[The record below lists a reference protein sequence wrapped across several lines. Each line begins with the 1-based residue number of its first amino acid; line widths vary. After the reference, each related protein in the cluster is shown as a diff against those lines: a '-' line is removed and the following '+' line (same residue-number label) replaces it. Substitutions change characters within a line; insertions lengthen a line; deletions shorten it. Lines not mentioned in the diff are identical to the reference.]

1 MDTQGMGGGS
11 APLSIYRLIPTAARS
26 DRRFARDALHGEIVV
41 RAHSATDARQVAR
54 EAEAA
59 CQDGEPVGSSPF
71 DDAELYSVIEVAGAG
86 LLRPG
91 KRGVVTGRFAAK
103 PVAG

>member
-1 MDTQGMGGGS
+1 MDSQGMGGEP
-11 APLSIYRLIPTAARS
+11 APLSIYRLIPTATRS
-26 DRRFARDALHGEIVV
+26 DRRFARDAFHGEIVV
-41 RAHSATDARQVAR
+41 RACSPSDARRVAS

-59 CQDGEPVGSSPF
+59 SLEGPPPEGSPF
-71 DDAELYSVIEVAGAG
+71 HDPTLYSVIEVAGAG

-91 KRGVVTGRFAAK
+91 KRGVVTGRFSAK

>member
-1 MDTQGMGGGS
+1 MDRPGARGS
-11 APLSIYRLIPTAARS
+11 DAPLSIYRLIPTAARS

-41 RAHSATDARQVAR
+41 RACSPSDARNVAS

-59 CQDGEPVGSSPF
+59 ALEGSPPGGSPF
-71 DDAELYSVIEVAGAG
+71 NDATLYTVIEVAGAG

-91 KRGVVTGRFAAK
+91 RRGVVTGRFAVKTA
-103 PVAG
+103 AG

>member
-1 MDTQGMGGGS
+1 MDRQGMGGDA
-11 APLSIYRLIPTAARS
+11 APLSIYRLIPTATRS
-26 DRRFARDALHGEIVV
+26 DRRFARDAFHGEIVV
-41 RAHSATDARQVAR
+41 RAYSPSDARRVAS

-59 CQDGEPVGSSPF
+59 TLDGPRNGGSPF
-71 DDAELYSVIEVAGAG
+71 DDAALYSVIEVAGAG